1 MVDNNVVVLL
11 VKLAVAA
18 SLASIM
24 ARFAAFQRILMRE
37 QRTLH
42 QRLKL
47 ALGFSGIFAAGVGT
61 RLLLKSYRAVDLGLE
76 GSLIAGVVGG
86 YVSGLVSGILISL
99 PAMFA
104 GEYLSMPL
112 FAGVGVLGGFLRD
125 CAPDPEEVW
134 RFTPLLDLRLYRLFR
149 RWSDHR
155 RTAFHVLFMV
165 AIIFAEF
172 LRFSL
177 SNIGS
182 ARAAGGKA
190 IFSLH
195 PDWPDPRAFARIGV
209 YLATLFCVT
218 VPLKIWNNMRTEQK
232 LEAQKR
238 LLSEARLA
246 ALTSQINP
254 HFLFNTLNTVS
265 SLIRINPEQARLVVL
280 KLSNILR
287 SLLRKHDNFT
297 TLREQLAFIDDYLS
311 IEMVRFGD
319 SLHFVKEIDA
329 NTLDR
334 LVPSMVLQP
343 LVENSLR
350 HGLSGKLNGG
360 TIRIRSRL
368 EGGRLHLLVE
378 DDGAGIPESAMAKL
392 FEQGIGISNV
402 NERLKVMFGND
413 YRMWIDSK
421 PGEGTRTRIEI
432 PDLQTSVAAAS

>member
-1 MVDNNVVVLL
+1 MVDNYAVVLL

-61 RLLLKSYRAVDLGLE
+61 RLLLKTYRAVDLGLE

-125 CAPDPEEVW
+125 CASDPEEVW
-134 RFTPLLDLRLYRLFR
+134 KFSPLLDFRLNRLFR
-149 RWSDHR
+149 VWSDYR
-155 RTAFHVLFMV
+155 RTAFQFLFLFGILFSELMR
-165 AIIFAEF
+165 FA
-172 LRFSL
+172 LTRFV
-177 SNIGS
+177 GP
-182 ARAAGGKA
+182 KA

-195 PDWPDPRAFARIGV
+195 PADAQDPHTVSRIAV
-209 YLATLFCVT
+209 YVTTVFCIT

-232 LEAQKR
+232 LEVQKR

-265 SLIRINPEQARLVVL
+265 SLIRINPEQARAVLL
-280 KLSNILR
+280 KLSKILR
-287 SLLRKHDNFT
+287 SLLRKHENLT
-297 TLREQLAFIDDYLS
+297 SLREELAFIDDYLS
-311 IEMVRFGD
+311 IEMVRFGE
-319 SLHFVKEIDA
+319 SLRFVREVDPA
-329 NTLDR
+329 TLDR

-350 HGLSGKLNGG
+350 HGLSSKLSGG
-360 TIRIRSRL
+360 TIRIRSHL
-368 EGGRLHLLVE
+368 ESGKLHLLVE
-378 DDGAGIPESAMAKL
+378 DDGAGIPEAAMAKL

-432 PDLQTSVAAAS
+432 PDLQPTVAAAS